1 MSAMAMS
8 TRCAKPTL
16 NWRGYRPR
24 NFSSGG
30 RQTLSSSA
38 RRRGFQAAA
47 GPLAWARHA
56 SVNCAPMVNTG
67 VNEASGLRSH
77 PGAGRRF
84 RAARGGAV
92 SRPRQDRWHGRAT
105 PQSTARR
112 WSTPGSTRRAD
123 SDLIRGQA
131 DAFEQRAEARFLGRG
146 RTAGMGAPR
155 LSQLRADGQH
165 RVQRGE
171 RTLRHE
177 GDLAAAKGPPVPFR
191 QIQQLAAVEAHVAGD
206 RCFAEPVQ
214 AQDRQAQSALARA
227 ALPGEPQNLAGIY
240 GDRRIVQDRPARTV
254 RRRDPQLEQR
264 LAVHLLA
271 SARRPDSKYRRS
283 TFQMSGGP
291 TTAGDTFRNSEET
304 AHSVFR

>member
-16 NWRGYRPR
+16 NWRGYRPG

-38 RRRGFQAAA
+38 RRRGF
-47 GPLAWARHA
+47 
-56 SVNCAPMVNTG
+56 
-67 VNEASGLRSH
+67 E
-77 PGAGRRF
+77 
-84 RAARGGAV
+84 
-92 SRPRQDRWHGRAT
+92 
-105 PQSTARR
+105 
-112 WSTPGSTRRAD
+112 
-123 SDLIRGQA
+123 
-131 DAFEQRAEARFLGRG
+131 
-146 RTAGMGAPR
+146 
-155 LSQLRADGQH
+155 
-165 RVQRGE
+165 
-171 RTLRHE
+171 
-177 GDLAAAKGPPVPFR
+177 AAKGPPVPFR